1 MKDGLNRKWI
11 RVCALAGA
19 LTAMV
24 GIGATAPAWAQAG
37 LRGPRY
43 FADLQLKDGAATLP
57 AAGAHTQRMEVDTG
71 APLTTLTRAAAK
83 SFSLLKADDTDNG
96 FSAGN
101 INLGGVGGGA
111 IKAQYSKQLTFL
123 AKGKRQNGTD
133 AEPNFTQVNNLRVV
147 YPKKD
152 ERDIDILLGTN
163 YIAGLAGGAKFV
175 ANPDGSCTF
184 AAPPPPPA
192 PPKPVIR
199 RTGLQ
204 LRGLPGW
211 PDNSGV
217 QYIVPGISLNGGVRA
232 DFVLAT
238 GSPYTVIS
246 SQLATA
252 LGAAKMGTYDLY
264 NGDPEAFTVLV
275 ADGFFDDVNPGPLTV
290 AMVSQLTIP
299 TDDGVGVSFSNVPV
313 LINPFST
320 PDNVFG
326 SNILVPSY
334 MSTQV
339 NLAGSALE
347 YVMYSSPSPS
357 PTPTPTPIPTT
368 AASTDLP

>member
-1 MKDGLNRKWI
+1 MRNGFYRKWI
-11 RVCALAGA
+11 KVCALAGA
-19 LTAMV
+19 LS
-24 GIGATAPAWAQAG
+24 GIVATAAWAQAG
-37 LRGPRY
+37 LEGPRY

-57 AAGAHTQRMEVDTG
+57 AAGAHTQKMEVDTG

-96 FSAGN
+96 FRGGDV
-101 INLGGVGGGA
+101 NLGGVGGGA

-123 AKGKRQNGTD
+123 VKGKKQDGTD
-133 AEPNFTQVNNLRVV
+133 AEPNFTSVNNLRVV
-147 YPKKD
+147 YPKKG
-152 ERDIDILLGTN
+152 EKDIDILLGTN
-163 YIAGLAGGAKFV
+163 LIAGLAGGAKFV

-192 PPKPVIR
+192 PQKPVIR
-199 RTGLQ
+199 RSGLQ
-204 LRGLPGW
+204 LRGMPGW

-217 QYIVPGISLNGGVRA
+217 QYIVPGISLNGVRA
-232 DFVLAT
+232 DFVLVT

-252 LGAAKMGTYDLY
+252 LGARVARMGTYDLY
-264 NGDPEAFTVLV
+264 NANPEAFTVLV

-326 SNILVPSY
+326 SNILVPPY

-347 YVMYSSPSPS
+347 YVMYSSPSPGPTPPPPYPY
-357 PTPTPTPIPTT
+357 PTPTPT
-368 AASTDLP
+368 STNP